1 MLKTADV
8 EHFHH
13 FRKAHGTAL
22 LYRKSIKE
30 LNEVDGVHSKH
41 YQSPIVLGFKMAGL
55 THPALTSVC
64 YTEDNIS

>member
-1 MLKTADV
+1 MLKSAGV

-13 FRKAHGTAL
+13 FRKAHGATL

-30 LNEVDGVHSKH
+30 LNEVDGVHSTINL
-41 YQSPIVLGFKMAGL
+41 QNVLGIKMAGL
-55 THPALTSVC
+55 THPSLTSVC